1 MLDEYTRHCLL
12 FATHLRYMIFNIFKE
27 VEVANCLRNSVYN
40 WNRISTSK
48 IRVCSLC
55 FRPRV
60 VYRFYFY
67 IPKWPSRSIA
77 YRSHLAI
84 ILETRYSERNSKQ
97 IDRVKT
103 KKINTWLVS
112 YTINRQSMYYN
123 QFSNDVRTET
133 QVDAP
138 RASDGIT
145 SSARAYDES
154 ENSYMILP
162 VQLHHLLY
170 VCIFVIKDISST

>member
-1 MLDEYTRHCLL
+1 
-12 FATHLRYMIFNIFKE
+12 
-27 VEVANCLRNSVYN
+27 
-40 WNRISTSK
+40 
-48 IRVCSLC
+48 
-55 FRPRV
+55 
-60 VYRFYFY
+60 
-67 IPKWPSRSIA
+67 
-77 YRSHLAI
+77 
-84 ILETRYSERNSKQ
+84 
-97 IDRVKT
+97 
-103 KKINTWLVS
+103 
-112 YTINRQSMYYN
+112 MYYN

-170 VCIFVIKDISST
+170 VCTFVIKDISST